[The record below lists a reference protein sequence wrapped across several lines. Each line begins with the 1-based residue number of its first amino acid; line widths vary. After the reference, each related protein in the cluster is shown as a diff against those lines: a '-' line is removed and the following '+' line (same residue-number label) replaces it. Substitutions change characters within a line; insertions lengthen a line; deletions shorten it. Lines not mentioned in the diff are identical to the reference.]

1 MKTFG
6 IGHEPTISVIVPV
19 YNQELYL
26 GRCLRSLLSQSYPPS
41 RYEIIIIDDCSTD
54 KTAYALSQ
62 FGDSIRVLRNDQNQ
76 GLPYSLNRGLEVA
89 ENDFI
94 VRVDADDYVNKDFL
108 NFLCSWLHFNK
119 SYAAVGCDYFLIDQY
134 ENVIERRSASS
145 DPIACGIM
153 FNREVFDVLG
163 GYNEEFLLHEDLEF
177 RERFEKRFRIGF
189 LEIPL
194 YRYRRHDGNITN
206 DEEMDRLFR
215 EKLNG
220 KR

>member
-1 MKTFG
+1 MKTFHVG
-6 IGHEPTISVIVPV
+6 QEPKISVIVPV

-26 GRCLRSLLSQSYPPS
+26 GRCLRSLLSQSYPPN
-41 RYEIIIIDDCSTD
+41 RYEIIVIDDGSID

-62 FGDSIRVLRNDQNQ
+62 FGDSICVLRNEENQ
-76 GLPYSLNRGLEVA
+76 GLPYSLNRGLKVA
-89 ENDFI
+89 EGEFI

-108 NFLCSWLHFNK
+108 NFMSSWLHFNTT
-119 SYAAVGCDYFLIDQY
+119 YAAVGCDYFLIDKY

-177 RERFEKRFRIGF
+177 RERFERRFHLGF

-194 YRYRRHDGNITN
+194 YRYRRHERNCFGIN
-206 DEEMDRLFR
+206 
-215 EKLNG
+215 
-220 KR
+220 

>member
-1 MKTFG
+1 MKTFHVG
-6 IGHEPTISVIVPV
+6 RGPKISVIVPV

-26 GRCLRSLLSQSYPPS
+26 GRCLRSLLSQSYPPDS
-41 RYEIIIIDDCSTD
+41 YEIIVIDDGSTD
-54 KTAYALSQ
+54 MTAYALSQ
-62 FGDSIRVLRNDQNQ
+62 FGDSITVLRNEENQ

-89 ENDFI
+89 KSDFI

-108 NFLCSWLHFNK
+108 NFLSSWLHFNTTY
-119 SYAAVGCDYFLIDQY
+119 SAVGCDYFLIDKD
-134 ENVIERRSASS
+134 ENVIERRSASN

-177 RERFEKRFRIGF
+177 RERFETRFHIGF

-194 YRYRRHDGNITN
+194 YRYRRHEGNITN
-206 DEEMDRLFR
+206 DDELNRLFR
-215 EKLNG
+215 DKLNA